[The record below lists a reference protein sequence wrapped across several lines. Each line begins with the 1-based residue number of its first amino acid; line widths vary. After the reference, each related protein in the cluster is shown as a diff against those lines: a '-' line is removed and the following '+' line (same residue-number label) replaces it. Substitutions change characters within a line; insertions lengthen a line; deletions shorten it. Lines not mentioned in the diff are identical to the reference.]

1 MRWEEQGTA
10 RAARYTVVPRT
21 LSFILHEGDVL
32 LLRGASNKR
41 VWANKLNGV
50 GGHLEPDED
59 PLSGA
64 RREVEEETGLSVQE
78 LALRAIIHIAGTSA
92 GPGVLLFAF
101 VGRAPSCQVRANAEG
116 QLAWYP
122 LDDLPWEE
130 MVEDLPHL
138 LPRILGL
145 QAAGAL
151 VYGHYVADAT
161 GRMTFH
167 FQTAVR

>member
-1 MRWEEQGTA
+1 MQWEEQGTA
-10 RAARYTVVPRT
+10 RTVHYTVVPRT
-21 LSFILHEGDVL
+21 LSFILHEGDIL
-32 LLRGASNKR
+32 LLRGAPDKR

-59 PLSGA
+59 PPSGA
-64 RREVEEETGLSVQE
+64 RREVEEETGLSVQG

-101 VGRAPSCQVRANAEG
+101 VGHALSRQVRASAEG

-122 LDDLPWEE
+122 LDNLPWEE

-138 LPRILGL
+138 LPRILGP
-145 QAAGAL
+145 QTTSAL
-151 VYGHYVADAT
+151 VYGHYMADAT
-161 GRMTFH
+161 GQMTFR
-167 FQTAVR
+167 FQTAA